1 MALVGCGGFAGGRKG
16 DDIDTYMVEINR
28 YARLDRPEEERLS
41 RLVRQGGEVGMLAA
55 EKLACA
61 NLRLVVK
68 IAHGFKGCGMGLSD
82 LVAEGNIGLLKAV
95 EKFDPDNGA
104 KFSVYAAWWIK
115 QSIRRAIQWQGH
127 LVRIPR
133 GSSQKAVLIRKVAS
147 ELMTEKG
154 REATS
159 EEIAMKL
166 DMPLEVVERLRGVK
180 AIAVSLSEP
189 AEEDGDV
196 TLESVLESHA
206 VDSEETGRR
215 ELLNAAIGKLGD
227 LDKKAVE
234 MVWGL
239 DGGEAREDMAC
250 MELGIG
256 LQELRET
263 VSRAMRYMHEFMDSR
278 VDGVPAAAVV

>member
-1 MALVGCGGFAGGRKG
+1 MALAGCGGFAGGRKG

-28 YARLDRPEEERLS
+28 YARIDRSEEERLS
-41 RLVRQGGEVGMLAA
+41 RLVRQGGETGLLAA
-55 EKLACA
+55 QKLACA

-68 IAHGFKGCGMGLSD
+68 IAHAFKGCGIGLSD

-147 ELMTEKG
+147 ELMVEKG

-159 EEIAMKL
+159 EEIAVKL
-166 DMPLEVVERLRGVK
+166 DMPLEVVEGLRGVK

-189 AEEDGDV
+189 AEEGGDV

-206 VDSEETGRR
+206 VDNAETGRR
-215 ELLNAAIGKLGD
+215 ELLSAAIGKLGD

-250 MELGIG
+250 VELGIG
-256 LQELRET
+256 LQELREILT
-263 VSRAMRYMHEFMDSR
+263 RALRYIREFMDTGMDS
-278 VDGVPAAAVV
+278 VQPAAVV